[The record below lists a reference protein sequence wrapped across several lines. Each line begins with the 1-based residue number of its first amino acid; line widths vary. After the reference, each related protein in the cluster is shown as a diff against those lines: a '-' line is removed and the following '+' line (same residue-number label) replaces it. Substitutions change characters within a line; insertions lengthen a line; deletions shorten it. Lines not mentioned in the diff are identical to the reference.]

1 MSQIGDN
8 LVGDP
13 PGNWLLQGPTKR
25 YVDAYHWHK
34 PHVGIVA
41 SYTPTAFDVHDHFD
55 VFRGVDQVEA
65 FAQATIVS
73 CGAFSQC
80 KKSNIIP
87 ADLARSFIP
96 TFIEIGSVHFRSY
109 IEKGQTFICVGFIKF
124 FKWRQMVCDGRIYR
138 VPEGLDLDEYFRDFD
153 EERLR
158 NYDLGEGFTL
168 IAILADIT
176 GRGIKKEIL
185 EAITNIQWIEK
196 KFSTD

>member
-34 PHVGIVA
+34 PDVGIVA
-41 SYTPTAFDVHDHFD
+41 SYTPTAFDVNDHFD

-80 KKSNIIP
+80 KMPLLATRGGREVFLHRRAVLSAPSCIGMRSHWP
-87 ADLARSFIP
+87 AS
-96 TFIEIGSVHFRSY
+96 
-109 IEKGQTFICVGFIKF
+109 
-124 FKWRQMVCDGRIYR
+124 
-138 VPEGLDLDEYFRDFD
+138 
-153 EERLR
+153 
-158 NYDLGEGFTL
+158 
-168 IAILADIT
+168 
-176 GRGIKKEIL
+176 
-185 EAITNIQWIEK
+185 
-196 KFSTD
+196 